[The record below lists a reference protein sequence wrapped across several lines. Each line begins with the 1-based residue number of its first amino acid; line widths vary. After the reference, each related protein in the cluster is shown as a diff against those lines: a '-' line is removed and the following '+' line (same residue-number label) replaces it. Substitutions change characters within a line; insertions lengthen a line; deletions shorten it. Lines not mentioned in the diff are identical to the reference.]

1 MKTSLLMKMCVVF
14 VGVGA
19 GMLFAPTC
27 RAQSE
32 VAPDHFEGADAATAP
47 MTPPK
52 IVMTAQ
58 AKQNPTLAT
67 RNPQRVTVQHSAKH
81 ESGSA
86 AAAVSGAAVADKRK
100 TAEVLVAEKP
110 E

>member
-1 MKTSLLMKMCVVF
+1 MKTSLLVKMCVVF

-27 RAQSE
+27 RAQAE

-47 MTPPK
+47 MTPAK
-52 IVMTAQ
+52 IVPVQ
-58 AKQNPTLAT
+58 AKQNPTLAA
-67 RNPQRVTVQHSAKH
+67 RNSQKATVQHSAKH

-86 AAAVSGAAVADKRK
+86 AVASGAAVADKRK
-100 TAEVLVAEKP
+100 TTEVLVAEKP

>member
-1 MKTSLLMKMCVVF
+1 MKTSILLKMCVVF

-27 RAQSE
+27 RAQAE
-32 VAPDHFEGADAATAP
+32 VSPDHFEGAVASTAP
-47 MTPPK
+47 MTPAK
-52 IVMTAQ
+52 IVTVQ
-58 AKQNPTLAT
+58 AKQNPTLAA
-67 RNPQRVTVQHSAKH
+67 RSSQKVTVQHSAKH

-86 AAAVSGAAVADKRK
+86 AAASGAAVADKRR
-100 TAEVLVAEKP
+100 TAAVLVAEKP

>member
-1 MKTSLLMKMCVVF
+1 MKTSILMKMCVVF

-32 VAPDHFEGADAATAP
+32 VSPDHFEGADAATAP
-47 MTPPK
+47 MTPAK
-52 IVMTAQ
+52 IVAAQ
-58 AKQNPTLAT
+58 AKQNPTLAA
-67 RNPQRVTVQHSAKH
+67 RNSQKATGQHSAKH

-86 AAAVSGAAVADKRK
+86 AAASGAAVADKRR
-100 TAEVLVAEKP
+100 TAAVLVAEKP

>member
-1 MKTSLLMKMCVVF
+1 MKTSILLKMCVVF
-14 VGVGA
+14 LGVGA

-27 RAQSE
+27 RAQAE

-47 MTPPK
+47 MTPAK
-52 IVMTAQ
+52 GVTAQ
-58 AKQNPTLAT
+58 AKQNPTLVT
-67 RNPQRVTVQHSAKH
+67 RNSQKVTGQHNAKH

-86 AAAVSGAAVADKRK
+86 AAVGGAAVADKRK
-100 TAEVLVAEKP
+100 TAAVLVAEKP

>member
-1 MKTSLLMKMCVVF
+1 MKTSILLKMGVVF

-27 RAQSE
+27 RAQAE

-47 MTPPK
+47 MTPAK
-52 IVMTAQ
+52 IVPVQ
-58 AKQNPTLAT
+58 GKQNSTLAAGT
-67 RNPQRVTVQHSAKH
+67 SQKVAGQHSAKH
-81 ESGSA
+81 ESGSTA
-86 AAAVSGAAVADKRK
+86 ATGGAAVADKRK
-100 TAEVLVAEKP
+100 TAAVLVAEKP

>member
-1 MKTSLLMKMCVVF
+1 MKTSLLLKMCVVF

-27 RAQSE
+27 RAQAE
-32 VAPDHFEGADAATAP
+32 VSPDHFEGADAATAP
-47 MTPPK
+47 MTPAK
-52 IVMTAQ
+52 SVTAQ

-67 RNPQRVTVQHSAKH
+67 RNPQKVTVQHSAKH

-86 AAAVSGAAVADKRK
+86 TADSGAAVADKRK
-100 TAEVLVAEKP
+100 TAAVLVAEKP

>member
-1 MKTSLLMKMCVVF
+1 MKTSILMKMCVVF

-27 RAQSE
+27 RAQAE
-32 VAPDHFEGADAATAP
+32 VSPDHFEGADAATAP
-47 MTPPK
+47 MTAAK
-52 IVMTAQ
+52 IVTAQAQ
-58 AKQNPTLAT
+58 AKQNPTLAA
-67 RNPQRVTVQHSAKH
+67 RNSQKLTAQHSAKH

-86 AAAVSGAAVADKRK
+86 ATVADKRK
-100 TAEVLVAEKP
+100 TAAVLVAEKP